1 MHAPIYIDARRLTL
15 LALLVCAAVVAAP
28 MLGSPLLYWP
38 FSFVCHQR
46 QERSLWL
53 AGLPLAVCARC
64 LGIYFGALFGLLL
77 AFPSRRKILLSAL
90 ALLALDWLTETAGL
104 RPAWTELRFASGF
117 LLGMACAPVV
127 REAVGEVWQ
136 ECPSR

>member
-1 MHAPIYIDARRLTL
+1 
-15 LALLVCAAVVAAP
+15 
-28 MLGSPLLYWP
+28 MLGSPLLYRL
-38 FSFVCHQR
+38 FSFVCHQ
-46 QERSLWL
+46 QPERSLWL

-64 LGIYFGALFGLLL
+64 FGIYLGALSGLLL
-77 AFPSRRKILLSAL
+77 IFSSRRKILLFAL
-90 ALLALDWLTETAGL
+90 ALMALDWFTETAGL

-127 REAVGEVWQ
+127 REAAQEVWQ